1 MNTLVRR
8 ERSPFADLVDWI
20 ESEFP
25 GFGGF
30 RPFAGLQ
37 MLRVEDYLDEKEYVV
52 RAELPGIDPD
62 RDLDLTV
69 QDGVLTLKAERKEER
84 TDAHRSEFR
93 YGTFS
98 RSLSLPSGADENNVR
113 ATYKDG
119 ILEVR
124 VALRPE
130 QKGEARH
137 ITIAKE

>member
-8 ERSPFADLVDWI
+8 DRFADLVDWI

-37 MLRVEDYLDEKEYVV
+37 MVRVEDFLDESEYVV

-69 QDGVLTLKAERKEER
+69 QNGALTLKAERREER
-84 TDAHRSEFR
+84 KDAHRSEFR
-93 YGTFS
+93 YGSFS
-98 RSLSLPSGADENNVR
+98 RCLTLPPGADEGNVR

>member
-8 ERSPFADLVDWI
+8 ERSPFADLVDWV

-30 RPFAGLQ
+30 RPFSGLQ
-37 MLRVEDYLDEKEYVV
+37 VLRVEDYVDEQEYVV
-52 RAELPGIDPD
+52 RAEMPGIDPD

-98 RSLSLPSGADENNVR
+98 RSLALPSGADDSQVK
-113 ATYKDG
+113 ATYRNG

-124 VALRPE
+124 VGMRPE
-130 QKGEARH
+130 EKREARH
-137 ITIAKE
+137 ISIAKE

>member
-8 ERSPFADLVDWI
+8 ERNPFADLVDWI

-37 MLRVEDYLDEKEYVV
+37 MLRVEDFLDEREYVV

-69 QDGVLTLKAERKEER
+69 QNGVLTLKAERKEER

-93 YGTFS
+93 YGTFA
-98 RSLSLPSGADENNVR
+98 RSMTLPLGADESDVR
-113 ATYKDG
+113 ATYRNG

-124 VALRPE
+124 VGMRPE
-130 QKGEARH
+130 DKREARH

>member
-1 MNTLVRR
+1 MNSLVRR

-30 RPFAGLQ
+30 RPFAGFQ
-37 MLRVEDYLDEKEYVV
+37 MVRVEDFLDENEYVV

-62 RDLDLTV
+62 RDLELTV
-69 QDGVLTLKAERKEER
+69 QSGVLTLKAERREER

-98 RSLSLPSGADENNVR
+98 RSLTLPVGADESDVR
-113 ATYKDG
+113 ATYKNG

-124 VALRPE
+124 VSLRPE

-137 ITIAKE
+137 ISIAKE